1 MVLHRN
7 DPDCLRGIPKERF
20 VKHPLLEIRDR
31 ANALEREIINT
42 KIGDTEALLA
52 NVLTLTM
59 LVRGLIAV
67 AMAEVEES
75 RV

>member
-1 MVLHRN
+1 
-7 DPDCLRGIPKERF
+7 

>member
-1 MVLHRN
+1 M
-7 DPDCLRGIPKERF
+7 
-20 VKHPLLEIRDR
+20 KHPLLEIRDR